1 MDKEVKIRLPKGK
14 KVELINTS
22 VKDNDI
28 VVKYELVDEF
38 VPKRGD
44 IVFIERLNSKEPSI
58 SIFEKYECGK
68 VYTYVDFYAQSD
80 IFYNTD
86 ISGWRLCYIDEI
98 YTLRLA
104 TEEETA
110 KLYSVLRKKGLVWNE
125 ETKKVQKIRW
135 RAKYGCTYYSIDKFG
150 NVFSLVELNGT
161 SDNINYINGAYF
173 ETEEQANIVSDKI
186 KEIYKSNA

>member
-22 VKDNDI
+22 VKDNNI

-38 VPKRGD
+38 VPKNGD
-44 IVFIERLNSKEPSI
+44 IVFIKKMDSKEPCI

-68 VYTYVDFYAQSD
+68 VYTHIDFHTKSN
-80 IFYNTD
+80 IFYSAD
-86 ISGWRLCYIDEI
+86 MSGWHLCAIDEI
-98 YTLRLA
+98 YILRLA

-110 KLYSVLRKKGLVWNE
+110 KLYSVLKEKGLVWNE

-135 RAKYGCTYYSIDKFG
+135 RAKRGCVYYSIDKFG
-150 NVFSLVELNGT
+150 NVFSLVELADA

-173 ETEEQANIVSDKI
+173 ETEEQANIVAGKI
-186 KEIYKSNA
+186 KEIYKSNV

>member
-22 VKDNDI
+22 IKDNNI
-28 VVKYELVDEF
+28 VVKYKLEEPYI
-38 VPKRGD
+38 PKNGD
-44 IVFIERLNSKEPSI
+44 IVFIERIDSKGPCI

-68 VYTYVDFYAQSD
+68 VYTHIDFYTKSN
-80 IFYNTD
+80 IFYGTD
-86 ISGWRLCYIDEI
+86 MSGWRLCYIDEI
-98 YTLRLA
+98 YTLRLS

-110 KLYSVLRKKGLVWNE
+110 RLYSVLKERGLVWNE

-150 NVFSLVELNGT
+150 NVFSLIELADA
-161 SDNINYINGAYF
+161 SDDINYINGAYF
-173 ETEEQANIVSDKI
+173 ETEEQANVVSDKI
-186 KEIYKSNA
+186 KEIYKSNV